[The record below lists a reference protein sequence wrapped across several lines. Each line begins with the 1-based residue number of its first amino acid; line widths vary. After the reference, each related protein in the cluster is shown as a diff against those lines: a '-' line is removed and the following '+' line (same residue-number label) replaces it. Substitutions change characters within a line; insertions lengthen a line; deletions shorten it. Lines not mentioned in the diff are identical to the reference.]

1 MKAKSSNHWTT
12 REFPEQPFLKHFL
25 AQESDGYS
33 QGQEPFPALSEHL
46 ALFSSLKK
54 IECKTRQTIHKEA
67 KFSCCSVAQSCLA
80 LCNPMDCST
89 PGSSV
94 LHYLPE
100 FAQTHVHWVGDTYNL
115 FVLCHSL
122 LLPSMFPSIRG
133 NELTLHTRW
142 PMYWSFSFN
151 TSPSNEYSGLISFRM
166 DWLDLLAV
174 LTCWHLTLVTL

>member
-1 MKAKSSNHWTT
+1 MVPSTLLSVRISQPLVWGFFLALLCSFWNPSFPTQPETEPGPTTTKAKNSNHWTT

-54 IECKTRQTIHKEA
+54 IQYKTRQTIHKEA
-67 KFSCCSVAQSCLA
+67 KFSCCSVSQSCLA

-100 FAQTHVHWVGDTYNL
+100 FA
-115 FVLCHSL
+115 HSCPL
-122 LLPSMFPSIRG
+122 S
-133 NELTLHTRW
+133 W
-142 PMYWSFSFN
+142 
-151 TSPSNEYSGLISFRM
+151 
-166 DWLDLLAV
+166 
-174 LTCWHLTLVTL
+174 